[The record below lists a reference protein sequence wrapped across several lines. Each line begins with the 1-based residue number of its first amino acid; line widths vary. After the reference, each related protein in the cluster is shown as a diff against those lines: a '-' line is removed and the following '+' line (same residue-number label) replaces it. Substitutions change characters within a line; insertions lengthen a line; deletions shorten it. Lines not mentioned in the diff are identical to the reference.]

1 MPTIRDVAKMAG
13 VSVSTV
19 SLAFSSP
26 HRLRPE
32 TLEKVHE
39 AARTAGYVA
48 DPVARSLAG
57 GSSRLIGM
65 VVADVRNPFF
75 GTLLSEVE
83 RRAAES
89 GYLVIIADSNAEV
102 GRERQPVMNHHRG
115 AGPFFKGL
123 PNELMSVDAFSRNRN
138 EQFARLDCARIER
151 EAGGFGL
158 RQPLVQHVAC
168 A

>member
-32 TLEKVHE
+32 TLKKVHE
-39 AARTAGYVA
+39 AARAAGYVA

-57 GSSRLIGM
+57 GRSRLIGM

-75 GTLLSEVE
+75 GIMLSEVE

-89 GYLVIIADSNAEV
+89 GYLMIIADSNAEIA
-102 GRERQPVMNHHRG
+102 RERQV
-115 AGPFFKGL
+115 L
-123 PNELMSVDAFSRNRN
+123 
-138 EQFARLDCARIER
+138 
-151 EAGGFGL
+151 
-158 RQPLVQHVAC
+158 
-168 A
+168 

>member
-39 AARTAGYVA
+39 AARTAGYVG

-57 GSSRLIGM
+57 GSSRL
-65 VVADVRNPFF
+65 R
-75 GTLLSEVE
+75 T
-83 RRAAES
+83 RRASPILRA
-89 GYLVIIADSNAEV
+89 ATRA
-102 GRERQPVMNHHRG
+102 
-115 AGPFFKGL
+115 
-123 PNELMSVDAFSRNRN
+123 
-138 EQFARLDCARIER
+138 C
-151 EAGGFGL
+151 GFV
-158 RQPLVQHVAC
+158 RS
-168 A
+168 